1 MLDERPSKR
10 ERFNFEALF
19 FLSKRTSLSMSFEAY
34 ENNGGTCVCVA
45 GDDFCVVAADTRM
58 SEGYSI
64 HTRHYH
70 KLVRL

>member
-1 MLDERPSKR
+1 
-10 ERFNFEALF
+10 
-19 FLSKRTSLSMSFEAY
+19 MSFEAY